1 LRGGGHKPLR
11 AFFIYLDLIERI
23 AAFCGMWRGFSDA
36 ENASGRFGGAVSHR
50 SVPFAQTAYA
60 RDELKNDDPDKY
72 YILWI

>member
-1 LRGGGHKPLR
+1 
-11 AFFIYLDLIERI
+11 
-23 AAFCGMWRGFSDA
+23 MWRGFSDA